1 MGFLFADAEVF
12 VQKKALETAVPHQV
26 EAVVEEDMFEVGL
39 ALVALHRQTAQGRE
53 GTHRIIA
60 VEQVFVDDH
69 EGAGSCG
76 ALLTHQ
82 LLEFGF
88 LEGVGKE
95 LVPHQILIV
104 NHEGSLF

>member
-1 MGFLFADAEVF
+1 MDFLLPDTEVF
-12 VQKKALETAVPHQV
+12 VQKKALETAAPHQV
-26 EAVVEEDMFEVGL
+26 QAVVEEDMFQIGF
-39 ALVALHRQTAQGRE
+39 ALVALHRQTAQSGE
-53 GTHRIIA
+53 GPHRIIA

-69 EGAGSCG
+69 EGAGPCG
-76 ALLTHQ
+76 ALLAHQ

-104 NHEGSLF
+104 NHEVS